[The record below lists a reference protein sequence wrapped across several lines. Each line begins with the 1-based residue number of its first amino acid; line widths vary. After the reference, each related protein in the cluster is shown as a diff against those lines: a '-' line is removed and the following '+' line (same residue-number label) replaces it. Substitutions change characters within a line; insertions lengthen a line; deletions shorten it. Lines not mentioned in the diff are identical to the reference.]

1 MAIDQVLYGGGLILV
16 LAAGSQV
23 LASPLQIPA
32 LDHLAAGRLHCKCA
46 CADLRQAC
54 LGTPRA
60 PFFFLIIEFVG
71 TVVLVTVAA
80 GSGAINHY
88 AGGGP
93 ISRTA
98 AAITPGAV
106 VMAMI

>member
-1 MAIDQVLYGGGLILV
+1 MALLAPEPVPGAALPVLL
-16 LAAGSQV
+16 
-23 LASPLQIPA
+23 PRA
-32 LDHLAAGRLHCKCA
+32 LRALT
-46 CADLRQAC
+46 LRQTRP
-54 LGTPRA
+54 GTPRA

-93 ISRTA
+93 IGRTA

>member
-23 LASPLQIPA
+23 LASRLQIPA
-32 LDHLAAGRLHCKCA
+32 LDHLAAGWLHCKCA

-93 ISRTA
+93 IGRTA

>member
-1 MAIDQVLYGGGLILV
+1 MCCY
-16 LAAGSQV
+16 LAALRALTFV
-23 LASPLQIPA
+23 RPA
-32 LDHLAAGRLHCKCA
+32 R
-46 CADLRQAC
+46 
-54 LGTPRA
+54 GTPRA

-80 GSGAINHY
+80 GSGVINHY

-93 ISRTA
+93 IDRTA
-98 AAITPGAV
+98 AVIAPGAV

>member
-1 MAIDQVLYGGGLILV
+1 M
-16 LAAGSQV
+16 
-23 LASPLQIPA
+23 
-32 LDHLAAGRLHCKCA
+32 
-46 CADLRQAC
+46 
-54 LGTPRA
+54 
-60 PFFFLIIEFVG
+60 
-71 TVVLVTVAA
+71 VLVTVAA

-93 ISRTA
+93 IGRTA

>member
-1 MAIDQVLYGGGLILV
+1 LIIL
-16 LAAGSQV
+16 LPAGFI
-23 LASPLQIPA
+23 ASARALTFVRPA
-32 LDHLAAGRLHCKCA
+32 R
-46 CADLRQAC
+46 
-54 LGTPRA
+54 GTPRT